1 MSQKTEF
8 VGLNIVGTYLDEDLP
23 KINENTR
30 IVDAQLKQGHEE
42 RRVEEEARKAADE
55 ALDKALA
62 QEASA
67 RADGD
72 QALARGLDKE
82 REARETANRSLAEG
96 LAQEAAA
103 RKQGNEDGSAALDKH
118 DASPSVHEALVRR
131 ITVGDISPIIGI
143 CQVATGNTSGLW
155 YNVDAEGQPIAPNK
169 RYFDYHPVYDAMR
182 RVLVD
187 DQVMVEVQPFWFKS
201 FKPESGPFA
210 GRPCRIIA
218 PGQMDGFKP
227 YPAFLDR
234 DGNVVPIYIGAFS
247 ATDEGNSRAGS
258 RPGRMPLVSQNFET
272 MRTRCANRNVAG
284 VTGFRMWDIYHHSA
298 LANLFLIENCT
309 PDSQSLYGRG
319 HVDSSAAVVTD
330 ADNQPNWRSFTGLW
344 GNVWEMV
351 DGIRLDTGRRIEL
364 FRNDG
369 SQVYVNTGKV
379 SPSYDGTNMA
389 YVITNHE
396 GEGDGWDM
404 GDGYFP
410 LTQSTSRAAGTFTS
424 GFWGGSGSAGNVL
437 YVGGHWGDGSGAGL
451 FCWALSSPA
460 SGSNTAVGC
469 RLAKS

>member
-8 VGLNIVGTYLDEDLP
+8 AGLNIVGTYLDEDEP

-30 IVDAQLKQGHEE
+30 IVDARLKQAHDE
-42 RRVEEEARKAADE
+42 RRAEEKAREAGDE
-55 ALDKALA
+55 ALGRALSHEASVRAEGEQTLAKALEAESLLRAKADKALHEEIA
-62 QEASA
+62 QEAKE
-67 RADGD
+67 RADT
-72 QALARGLDKE
+72 QAE
-82 REARETANRSLAEG
+82 
-96 LAQEAAA
+96 
-103 RKQGNEDGSAALDKH
+103 H
-118 DASPSVHEALVRR
+118 DASPAVHEALVRR

-155 YNVDAEGQPIAPNK
+155 YNVDAEGQPIAPNR

-187 DQVMVEVQPFWFKS
+187 DQVMVEVQPFWFKH

-210 GRPCRIIA
+210 GRPCRLIA
-218 PGQMDGFKP
+218 PGQADGFKP

-247 ATDEGNSRAGS
+247 ATSEANNMAGS
-258 RPGRMPLVSQNFET
+258 RPGKLPLVSLDFPT
-272 MRTRCANRNVAG
+272 MRTRCANRNVGG
-284 VTGFRMWDIYHHSA
+284 VTGFGMWNIYHYSA
-298 LANLFLIENCT
+298 LCHLFLTENCT
-309 PDSQSLYGRG
+309 PDSQALYGRG
-319 HVDSSAAVVTD
+319 HVDSTAAVVTD
-330 ADNQPNWRSFTGLW
+330 ADNQPNWRGFTGLW

-351 DGIRLDTGRRIEL
+351 DGFRLDTGRRIEI

-369 SQVYVNTGKV
+369 SQAYVNTGKV
-379 SPSYDGTNMA
+379 APSYGTAMEFM
-389 YVITNHE
+389 VLNHE

-410 LTQSTSRAAGTFTS
+410 MTQNTARANGTFAS
-424 GFWGGSGSAGNVL
+424 GFWGGSGTAGNVL
-437 YVGGHWGDGSGAGL
+437 YVGGAWNHGSGAGL
-451 FCWALSSPA
+451 FCWHLHTPA
-460 SGSNTAVGC
+460 SGSDTTIGC